1 VGERHI
7 CPIAWVAASS
17 DLQRVVAETNGCMR
31 RIRIGS
37 GGTTSV
43 VEMTDNPTLSTIERL
58 ELAADSGTGV
68 TFVGASMAAEA
79 GPVQV
84 SWSEIHDDARA
95 VGAALQ
101 ARGLVPGDH
110 VAILG
115 PTSRELITIVRGC
128 WMAGLA
134 SMVLPLPMRMG
145 SLDVFIDS
153 TRGRIL
159 HGDAKLLLIDELLA
173 DFYSPAEGDP
183 PILPMKAVMPGATNV
198 PTGDALEI
206 PAHDPE
212 RLVILQYTS
221 GSTSEPKGVM
231 IPDRVLSANIDACAE
246 AAELNSDD
254 AMVSWL
260 PLYHDMGLVGFLAL
274 PMTKGVDLV
283 QAAPQ
288 DFLAHPGNWMQW
300 LSDYRATATAGPNFS
315 WVLATRAL
323 KRMKD
328 LDLSH
333 LTVALSGA
341 EPVDPKAVDAFV
353 AEASR
358 FGFTAGGMFPAFGMA
373 EVAIGGTFPPRRR
386 GLVTDTVDRIVLETQ
401 RVAKPV
407 EIHDEDE
414 LGLTA
419 RQLPLLG
426 KPVPGLEMKVVDPET
441 FEELPERHV
450 GELLLRGT
458 SVTPG
463 YYKRPDATAALFH
476 DGWLLT
482 GDLAYVLDGELVLCG
497 RIKDVIIVG
506 GRNVFPE
513 DIERAVGPLDGVR
526 AGNVIAFG
534 MEGYKGKESVVV
546 VAEVRVSDT
555 SGGLEEIR
563 ERIHHRTLEVC
574 GLPPRDVMLV
584 TPGTLPK
591 TSSGKLQR
599 AKCRDEYLNEEL
611 ALIE

>member
-1 VGERHI
+1 
-7 CPIAWVAASS
+7 
-17 DLQRVVAETNGCMR
+17 M
-31 RIRIGS
+31 
-37 GGTTSV
+37 
-43 VEMTDNPTLSTIERL
+43 
-58 ELAADSGTGV
+58 
-68 TFVGASMAAEA
+68 
-79 GPVQV
+79 
-84 SWSEIHDDARA
+84 
-95 VGAALQ
+95 
-101 ARGLVPGDH
+101 
-110 VAILG
+110 
-115 PTSRELITIVRGC
+115 
-128 WMAGLA
+128 
-134 SMVLPLPMRMG
+134 
-145 SLDVFIDS
+145 
-153 TRGRIL
+153 
-159 HGDAKLLLIDELLA
+159 
-173 DFYSPAEGDP
+173 
-183 PILPMKAVMPGATNV
+183 PMKAVMPGAANV

-206 PAHDPE
+206 PLHDPE

-246 AAELNSDD
+246 AAELSRDD

-328 LDLSH
+328 LDLSR

-341 EPVDPKAVDAFV
+341 EPVDPKAVEAFV

-358 FGFTAGGMFPAFGMA
+358 FGFTPGGMFPAFGMA

-407 EIHDEDE
+407 EIDDQDE

-426 KPVPGLEMKVVDPET
+426 KPVPGLEMRVVDPET

-463 YYKRPDATAALFH
+463 YYKRPDATAALFR
-476 DGWLLT
+476 DGWLCT
-482 GDLAYVLDGELVLCG
+482 GDLAYLLDGELVLCG

-555 SGGLEEIR
+555 SGEPRRHPRPDPPPHARGVR
-563 ERIHHRTLEVC
+563 AAAARRHARHARHPAQDVERQAPARQVPRRVPERGT
-574 GLPPRDVMLV
+574 GPPYLISGARAWPRSSTRPSTWPLAGMLTV
-584 TPGTLPK
+584 NPSTPGWSWAANCSATLSGSPQMK
-591 TSSGKLQR
+591 LPSHTACSSSDIDARSRPRRWKYATRSDIASFVVGAMQAVFCHDTVISSRLRPSRSQCSASASSLR
-599 AKCRDEYLNEEL
+599 
-611 ALIE
+611 